1 MVFNDSLEGYQFL
14 NFQALS
20 TLLSL
25 SRAFGLENIDFPCV
39 LLLLGSKTLIFL
51 VFYGFWARK
60 H

>member
-39 LLLLGSKTLIFL
+39 LLLLGSKTFIFL
-51 VFYGFWARK
+51 VFYYYLT
-60 H
+60 